1 MSSGAGSTVL
11 EVGPDTVRVRAG
23 GAGRPV
29 SAALTAAA
37 LDWIDDPVGLLG
49 ETPVAVA
56 DLWHA
61 VMAGLTGR
69 HCPSVV
75 VVHPPDWPSP
85 RIDRVLAAAN
95 CFADRVVAVSR
106 TEWTPAGA
114 QPDPR
119 EERLETPRPRRRR
132 WRLPVAAAVLG
143 VLAVLAGVAGV
154 VLLAAVAP
162 PHADPGP
169 QVLVEGRVEVRV
181 PAQWTVERITRG
193 PGSRRVQIS
202 SASESDVALHITQS
216 YETQSYETQSH
227 ETQSHAPET
236 TLADAA
242 EVIGRAI
249 AGQEPGVFVD
259 FQPADVVAGRPAV
272 TYREMRPNR
281 VIRWAVLPVGAIR
294 IGIGCQSPPA
304 REDAVRAACEE
315 AVRSARD
322 AGTERGRRT
331 SNLK

>member
-1 MSSGAGSTVL
+1 VSSGAGSTVL

-114 QPDPR
+114 QSDPR

-143 VLAVLAGVAGV
+143 VLGVLAVLAGV
-154 VLLAAVAP
+154 VLPAAVTP
-162 PHADPGP
+162 PRSDPGP
-169 QVLVEGRVEVRV
+169 QVLLEGRVEVRV

-193 PGSRRVQIS
+193 RGSRRVQVS
-202 SASESDVALHITQS
+202 SRAESDVALHITQS
-216 YETQSYETQSH
+216 HETQSH